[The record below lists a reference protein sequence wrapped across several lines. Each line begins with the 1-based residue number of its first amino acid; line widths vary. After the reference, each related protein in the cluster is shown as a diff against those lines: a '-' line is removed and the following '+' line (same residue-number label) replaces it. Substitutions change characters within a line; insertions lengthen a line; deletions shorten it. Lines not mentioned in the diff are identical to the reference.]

1 MIVEYPLRW
10 PDGWPRTPARD
21 RDAGYKFKE
30 GHSRN
35 MVRLDTARRKLA
47 EELVRLGTPNPVVSM
62 SRGTGTGDN
71 DSAQDPGVALYFTMN
86 GREMAMACD
95 RYETR
100 ATNMRSL
107 GLAIEAMRQLERHGG
122 GAMVERAFA
131 GFAALPRP
139 PTCWEVLGIA
149 PGASEQAIRTA
160 FKDKAS
166 QSGAG
171 GNVDMGQLVKARDE
185 ALGKAAA

>member
-1 MIVEYPLRW
+1 LSTVQTPLRW
-10 PDGWPRTPARD
+10 PDGWPRT
-21 RDAGYKFKE
+21 DASRRSDGAQFKE
-30 GHSRN
+30 GSRLYGERIKR
-35 MVRLDTARRKLA
+35 VSLDTARKKLFD
-47 EELVRLGTPNPVVSM
+47 ELARLGARDAVLTM
-62 SRGTGTGDN
+62 SSGD
-71 DSAQDPGVALYFTMN
+71 QKEPGVALYFTIN
-86 GREMAMACD
+86 GRQMAMACD
-95 RYETR
+95 RFDNR
-100 ATNMRSL
+100 APNTRSL

-131 GFAALPRP
+131 GFAALPPP
-139 PTCWEVLGIA
+139 PTCWQVLGLA
-149 PGASEQAIRTA
+149 PGASEAAIRAA